1 MIEEHRCTLN
11 TCNVNLCTAINN
23 KDFFKPLHFTKKN
36 KNKITWF
43 MLKQLETLMIV
54 RKMLCNVLEQKG
66 NERQGMF
73 TK

>member
-1 MIEEHRCTLN
+1 
-11 TCNVNLCTAINN
+11 
-23 KDFFKPLHFTKKN
+23 
-36 KNKITWF
+36 